1 MTGYDVFA
9 LLVVL
14 FSALAGWVRGGA
26 REIITFFSF
35 VLAALIALIG
45 LPYTGPWFRGFVDPD
60 WVGSLLAAVLSFLAV
75 YFAIR
80 LLGAWASHR
89 LRQTERLGGVDRAV
103 GVLFG
108 LLRAMVLLGVIHLV
122 FHAATPPERVP
133 GWFRDAAVFPV
144 SAAGA
149 RLIQAVLPGIGRGAD
164 ALTPTVTD
172 SVRRGVREDS
182 PATPTPQSDSSA
194 PAS

>member
-1 MTGYDVFA
+1 MTGYDIFA

-14 FSALAGWVRGGA
+14 ISALAGWVRGGA

-35 VLAALIALIG
+35 LLAALVALIAL
-45 LPYTGPWFRGFVDPD
+45 PVTAPWMRGIVDPD
-60 WVGSLLAAVLSFLAV
+60 WAGSLVAAVLTFLAV
-75 YFAIR
+75 YFGIR
-80 LLGAWASHR
+80 LLGSWASHR
-89 LRQTERLGGVDRAV
+89 LRQTERLGGVDRGV
-103 GVLFG
+103 GLLFGVL
-108 LLRAMVLLGVIHLV
+108 RAVVLLGVIHLV

-133 GWFRDAAVFPV
+133 GWFKNAAVFPV

-149 RLIQAVLPGIGRGAD
+149 RLIQTVLPGIGRGAD

-182 PATPTPQSDSSA
+182 PATPGPQSDSSA

>member
-35 VLAALIALIG
+35 VLAALVALIG
-45 LPYTGPWFRGFVDPD
+45 LPVTGPWFRSFVDPD
-60 WVGSLLAAVLSFLAV
+60 WVGSLLAAVVSFLVV
-75 YFAIR
+75 YFGIR

-89 LRQTERLGGVDRAV
+89 LRETERLGGLDRML
-103 GVLFG
+103 GVVFG
-108 LLRAMVLLGVIHLV
+108 LLRAVVLLGVIHLV

-144 SAAGA
+144 SATGA
-149 RLIQAVLPGIGRGAD
+149 RLIQTVLPGLGRGAD
-164 ALTPTVTD
+164 ALAPTVAD

-182 PATPTPQSDSSA
+182 PATPPPQSDSSA